1 MDLAALLGGLI
12 LCIVFAVVLILL
24 VAFAFYFVWSAVKS
38 FKVSIHASVE
48 KSPDEAQKK

>member
-1 MDLAALLGGLI
+1 MDLAAFLGGLI

-38 FKVSIHASVE
+38 FTK
-48 KSPDEAQKK
+48 P